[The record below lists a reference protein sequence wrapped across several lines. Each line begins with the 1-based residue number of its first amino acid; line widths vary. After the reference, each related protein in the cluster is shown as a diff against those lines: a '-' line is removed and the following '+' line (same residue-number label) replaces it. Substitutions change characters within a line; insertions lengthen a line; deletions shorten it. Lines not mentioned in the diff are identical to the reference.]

1 MMKAY
6 VKDYKGKFYI
16 SDVSGLNHGRYLH
29 SDCQWKVSIGDFG
42 SAGYYCTKGYAIRFA
57 RYCGHHVIDE
67 TSTECSDVCAEA
79 GVDAVKMKL
88 VVCDF
93 HPNVFFAYDFCVI
106 DETRGGRKNTL
117 PKYLHKDNAL
127 HGNTG
132 WDESMSE
139 DYSKAP
145 GLWKTE
151 KELIAFIEE
160 HGHSW
165 IKE

>member
-1 MMKAY
+1 MKAY

-16 SDVSGLNHGRYLH
+16 SSASGLNHGKYLH
-29 SDCQWKVSIGDFG
+29 SDCQWKVSTGVSG
-42 SAGYYCTKGYAIRFA
+42 STGYYCTKGYAIRFA

-67 TSTECSDVCAEA
+67 TSTECPDMCVEA
-79 GVDAVKMKL
+79 GVDAVRMKL
-88 VVCDF
+88 VVCCF
-93 HPNVFFAYDFCVI
+93 STKVFFAI
-106 DETRGGRKNTL
+106 DETRGENTL
-117 PKYLHKDNAL
+117 PKYLHKDNVL

-145 GLWKTE
+145 GFWKTE
-151 KELIAFIEE
+151 KELVAFIEE

-165 IKE
+165 MME